1 MEKALTSRQ
10 TEGTAMRLRT
20 IVTTTALAALW
31 LSGCS
36 RRTEDPEPARVQAPT
51 PVEVDSL
58 AAAGPGS
65 VDSGG
70 AGGVAG
76 AERIPAVQF
85 RTAGDTTGS
94 GPLRLTL
101 SQIGYRGGI
110 TLLGALDE
118 ATIAVPVNNGL
129 RPSTLTLDIV
139 PTPGMPAATL
149 VLRQRERILAIRAL
163 ADTTTQV
170 TFPLG
175 DVVVEQGKA
184 TFALGVTVPGRDACE
199 AQVYYR
205 TVLLPG
211 SAVDFTGTPLAVSA
225 INGFFAPW
233 LERVTFHVA
242 ESPSLDAAQAALDA
256 AAFMAR
262 HYRGMATEY
271 RIAPLP
277 ADGTPLVEPGPWER
291 AVVWNPSGSTMII
304 GADTGRGTVLAI
316 GARRDAR
323 QLFTFTGGADLVTS
337 SSFQA
342 GAIDLARAD
351 DDQTGVRTLAQ
362 LGFADRTVEGNTLVV
377 ADFPFA
383 LADFGEVVS
392 PTAFRLV
399 AKHSIIPVVGH
410 GSVRVHLNGSLVW
423 SQALNHTGID
433 EVIGI
438 PAHLLQRDN
447 VLQVRFQVVLGEGR
461 CILGSQVFTATID
474 AGSAFVIDGTNRLPP
489 GFARFPSAFL
499 PGFSVL
505 LEPRDRYRV
514 ELAATVIGA
523 MQQTTRTPLAPALAR
538 DRAGATGPLLAVG
551 TSSLADALEAPV
563 HADGFRLRD
572 RKGRIWDEFTPATS
586 YAAMQGWQK
595 GGDDVLLLHH
605 TGTNGQPLSDLLRE
619 SLAPYGWFGVRGDL
633 VIRGEHGTTRSL
645 TIANAGW
652 RVEAQP
658 DSRSS
663 FFAKYRTV
671 LFGAAAVV
679 LIMLLWWG
687 YPRVVRRELDTA
699 G

>member
-1 MEKALTSRQ
+1 
-10 TEGTAMRLRT
+10 MRLRT
-20 IVTTTALAALW
+20 IGTATALTAL
-31 LSGCS
+31 LASGCS
-36 RRTEDPEPARVQAPT
+36 RRSSEPEPARVRAPT
-51 PVEVDSL
+51 PVQMDSL
-58 AAAGPGS
+58 AAAGPS
-65 VDSGG
+65 AAAPG
-70 AGGVAG
+70 AGSATG
-76 AERIPAVQF
+76 AERLPAVQF
-85 RTAGDTTGS
+85 RAATDTTGT

-118 ATIAVPVNNGL
+118 ATVSVPVNAGL
-129 RPSTLTLDIV
+129 RPSTLTLGVV

-149 VLRQRERILAIRAL
+149 VLRQRDRILGLRAL
-163 ADTTTQV
+163 ADTTTTV
-170 TFPLG
+170 TFPLDG
-175 DVVVEQGKA
+175 AIVDQGKA
-184 TFALGVTVPGRDACE
+184 TFTLGITVPGRDACE

-205 TVLLPG
+205 TVLLPT
-211 SAVDFTGTPLAVSA
+211 SAVAFSGSPRSVSA
-225 INGFFAPW
+225 MNDFFAPW

-242 ESPSLDAAQAALDA
+242 DSPSLDAAQAALDA
-256 AAFMAR
+256 AAFIAR
-262 HYRGMATEY
+262 RYRGMATEY

-277 ADGTPLVEPGPWER
+277 SEGMPLIEPGPWER
-291 AVVWNPSGSTMII
+291 VVVWNPAGSTMVV
-304 GADTGRGTVLAI
+304 GADSGRGTVLAI

-323 QLFTFTGGADLVTS
+323 QLFTFAGGADLVTS
-337 SSFQA
+337 PSFQA
-342 GAIDLARAD
+342 GAIDLNTVRTE
-351 DDQTGVRTLAQ
+351 QTGVRTLAE
-362 LGFADRTVEGNTLVV
+362 LGFADRTVEGNTLVI
-377 ADFPFA
+377 AEFPFA
-383 LADFGEVVS
+383 LADFGEVAS

-410 GSVRVHLNGSLVW
+410 GSVRVHLNGSLIW
-423 SQALNHTGID
+423 SKSLDRTSID
-433 EVIGI
+433 EVIAI

-447 VLQVRFQVVLGEGR
+447 ALQVRFQVVLGEGG
-461 CILGSQVFTATID
+461 CVLGSQVFTATID
-474 AGSAFVIDGTNRLPP
+474 AASAFVIDGTNRLPP
-489 GFARFPSAFL
+489 GFARFPSAFV

-572 RKGRIWDEFTPATS
+572 RKGRIWDEFTPGTS

-605 TGTNGQPLSDLLRE
+605 TGTNGQPLADLLRE
-619 SLAPYGWFGVRGDL
+619 SLGPYGWFGVRGDL
-633 VIRGEHGTTRSL
+633 VIRGEHGTARSL

-652 RVEAQP
+652 RIEAQP
-658 DSRSS
+658 DSPSS

>member
-1 MEKALTSRQ
+1 
-10 TEGTAMRLRT
+10 MRLRT
-20 IVTTTALAALW
+20 IVTATALTAL
-31 LSGCS
+31 LTSGCS
-36 RRTEDPEPARVQAPT
+36 RRADDPEPARVRAPT
-51 PVEVDSL
+51 LVEVDSL
-58 AAAGPGS
+58 AAANRGS
-65 VDSGG
+65 AGSGG
-70 AGGVAG
+70 G
-76 AERIPAVQF
+76 ASGERLPIVQF
-85 RTAGDTTGS
+85 RAVGDTTGT
-94 GPLRLTL
+94 GPLQLTL
-101 SQIGYRGGI
+101 SQIGYKGGI

-118 ATIAVPVNNGL
+118 ATVSVPVNDGL
-129 RPSTLTLDIV
+129 QPATLTLDIV

-149 VLRQRERILAIRAL
+149 VLRQRDRILALRAL
-163 ADTTTQV
+163 SDTTTSV
-170 TFPLG
+170 TFALG
-175 DVVVEQGKA
+175 DAIVEQGKA
-184 TFALGVTVPGRDACE
+184 TFTLGITVPGRDACE

-205 TVLLPG
+205 TVLLPTSTVVFAG
-211 SAVDFTGTPLAVSA
+211 APRAVSA

-242 ESPSLDAAQAALDA
+242 ETPSLDAAQAALDA
-256 AAFMAR
+256 AAFIAR
-262 HYRGMATEY
+262 QYRGMTTEF
-271 RIAPLP
+271 RVAPLP
-277 ADGTPLVEPGPWER
+277 ADGTPMLEPGPWER
-291 AVVWNPSGSTMII
+291 AVVWNPEGSTMLV
-304 GADTGRGTVLAI
+304 GTDSGRGTVLAI

-342 GAIDLARAD
+342 GAIDLSRDVDGNA
-351 DDQTGVRTLAQ
+351 GVRTLAE

-383 LADFGEVVS
+383 LADFGEVAS

-410 GSVRVHLNGSLVW
+410 GSVRVHLNGSLIW
-423 SQALNHTGID
+423 SSSLDRTSID
-433 EVIGI
+433 NVIAI
-438 PAHLLQRDN
+438 PSHLLQRDN
-447 VLQVRFQVVLGEGR
+447 SLQVRFQVVLGEGG
-461 CILGSQVFTATID
+461 CVLGSQVFTATVD
-474 AGSAFVIDGTNRLPP
+474 AASAFVIDGTNRLPP

-572 RKGRIWDEFTPATS
+572 RKGLVWDEFTPGAS

-605 TGTNGQPLSDLLRE
+605 TGSNGQPLADLLRE
-619 SLAPYGWFGVRGDL
+619 SLAAVR
-633 VIRGEHGTTRSL
+633 
-645 TIANAGW
+645 
-652 RVEAQP
+652 
-658 DSRSS
+658 
-663 FFAKYRTV
+663 
-671 LFGAAAVV
+671 
-679 LIMLLWWG
+679 M
-687 YPRVVRRELDTA
+687 VRRPRRPRHP

>member
-1 MEKALTSRQ
+1 
-10 TEGTAMRLRT
+10 MRLRKMA
-20 IVTTTALAALW
+20 TATAIAALLAA
-31 LSGCS
+31 GCS
-36 RRTEDPEPARVQAPT
+36 RRTNEPEPTRVRAPT
-51 PVEVDSL
+51 QVQTDSL
-58 AAAGPGS
+58 ASTGQRATS
-65 VDSGG
+65 SGT
-70 AGGVAG
+70 GGTSG
-76 AERIPAVQF
+76 AERLPAVQF
-85 RTAGDTTGS
+85 RSASDTTGT
-94 GPLRLTL
+94 GALRLL
-101 SQIGYRGGI
+101 LAQIGYRGGI

-118 ATIAVPVNNGL
+118 ATVSVPVNPGL
-129 RPSTLTLDIV
+129 RPSTLTLDVV

-149 VLRQRERILAIRAL
+149 VLRQRDRILGLRPL
-163 ADTTTQV
+163 TDTTTTV
-170 TFPLG
+170 TFPLN
-175 DVVVEQGKA
+175 DAIIDQGKA
-184 TFALGVTVPGRDACE
+184 TFTLGITVPGRDACE

-205 TVLLPG
+205 TVLLPS
-211 SAVDFTGTPLAVSA
+211 SAVAFIGSPRAVRA

-242 ESPSLDAAQAALDA
+242 DSPSLDAAQAALDA
-256 AAFMAR
+256 AAFVAR
-262 HYRGMATEY
+262 RYRGMATEY

-277 ADGTPLVEPGPWER
+277 PVGTPMVEPGPWER
-291 AVVWNPSGSTMII
+291 AVLWNPAGSTMII
-304 GADTGRGTVLAI
+304 GPDSGRGTVLAI

-323 QLFTFTGGADLVTS
+323 QLFTFIGGADLVTS

-342 GAIDLARAD
+342 GAIDLDRVRAEE
-351 DDQTGVRTLAQ
+351 TGVRTLAE
-362 LGFADRTVEGNTLVV
+362 LGFADRTVEGNTLVI

-383 LADFGEVVS
+383 LADFGEVAS
-392 PTAFRLV
+392 PTAFRLI
-399 AKHSIIPVVGH
+399 AEHSIIPEVGH
-410 GSVRVHLNGSLVW
+410 GSVRVHLNGALIWSKSLDRT
-423 SQALNHTGID
+423 SID
-433 EVIGI
+433 EVVAI

-447 VLQVRFQVVLGEGR
+447 ALQVRFQVVLGEGR

-474 AGSAFVIDGTNRLPP
+474 AASAFVIDGINRLPP

-538 DRAGATGPLLAVG
+538 DRAGAIGPLLAVG
-551 TSSLADALEAPV
+551 TSSLADELEAPV

-572 RKGRIWDEFTPATS
+572 RKGRIWDEFTPGTS

-605 TGTNGQPLSDLLRE
+605 TGTNGQPLADLLRE
-619 SLAPYGWFGVRGDL
+619 SLEPYGWFGVRGDL
-633 VIRGEHGTTRSL
+633 VIRGEQGTARSL

-658 DSRSS
+658 DSSSS
-663 FFAKYRTV
+663 FFAKYRKV
-671 LFGAAAVV
+671 LFGAAAVI